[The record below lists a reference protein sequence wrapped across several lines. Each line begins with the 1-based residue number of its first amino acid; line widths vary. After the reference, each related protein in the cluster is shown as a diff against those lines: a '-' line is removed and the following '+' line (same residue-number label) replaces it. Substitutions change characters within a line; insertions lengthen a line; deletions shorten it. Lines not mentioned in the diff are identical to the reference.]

1 MRCPRF
7 VAPALRRL
15 AARLK
20 DGSRPRQILEGW
32 AAKAEAAPAGEPVDA
47 KRLLAVWGGRG
58 VSGLHWLLD
67 RLSRVIPEPPKH
79 WRDVPGWARRHF
91 QWALCLVAGVLGLGF
106 WFFLPPS
113 HDPLRPHYAS
123 NEARFRATVGVP
135 LVRLAYVS
143 DWPASVAAAYLAADL
158 IRTRMLADVV
168 FKPVSSDALPD
179 AWGLLVN
186 DQADVLFSAW
196 MPAHRQYLDESGK
209 AVRLIGRLNGE
220 ARLGLAV
227 PAWMRVD
234 SIADLAAFDFGA
246 PVAQDAATTG
256 AGAEKG
262 GADKVAGNPAV
273 TGRVVYG
280 IDPGSRLNALAKRAL
295 EDYDL
300 AGFALVEKS
309 EEFML
314 GHLRAAMEQA
324 RPVVVAAWSPH
335 AMFGEFNLKF
345 LQDPR
350 GVFGEPGEIVTVV
363 RSRFAD
369 DFENLTAFLARQKL
383 TAAEFSDLVY
393 RTAGARNVAL
403 EVKKWI
409 AQRPALLAAWEVP
422 PAPGE

>member
-1 MRCPRF
+1 MRCPRPL
-7 VAPALRRL
+7 APLLRRL

-20 DGSRPRQILEGW
+20 ADSRWRS
-32 AAKAEAAPAGEPVDA
+32 
-47 KRLLAVWGGRG
+47 RLLAWADTAPAEDLPDPKAVLAGWGERA
-58 VSGLHWLLD
+58 VKLLHHGLD
-67 RLSRVIPEPPKH
+67 RLSRVIPEPPKRL
-79 WRDVPGWARRHF
+79 RDVPGWARRHF
-91 QWALCLVAGVLGLGF
+91 QWALCLVAGVVGLAV

-113 HDPLRPHYAS
+113 HDPLHPRYHS

-135 LVRLAYVS
+135 LVRLVYVS

-168 FKPVSSDALPD
+168 FKPVASDALPD

-196 MPAHRQYLDESGK
+196 MPAHRQYLDESGS
-209 AVRLIGRLNGE
+209 AVRLVGRLNAD

-227 PAWMRVD
+227 PAWMRVE
-234 SIADLAAFDFGA
+234 SIADLAAAD
-246 PVAQDAATTG
+246 TG
-256 AGAEKG
+256 G
-262 GADKVAGNPAV
+262 
-273 TGRVVYG
+273 VVYG
-280 IDPGSRLNALAKRAL
+280 IDPGSRLNFLARRAL

-300 AGFALVEKS
+300 SRYALVEKS
-309 EEFML
+309 EQFML
-314 GHLRAAMEQA
+314 EHLREAMDQA

-350 GVFGEPGEIVTVV
+350 GVFGEPDAIVTVV
-363 RSRFAD
+363 RSRFAR

-383 TAAEFSDLVY
+383 TASEFSDLVY
-393 RTAGARNVAL
+393 RTADARNLAM

-409 AQRPALLAAWEVP
+409 AQHPELIRAWDVP
-422 PAPGE
+422 PPLGE